1 MPRFRITRFW
11 SGVSSIVINPSFSAS
26 LIAARVFALP
36 MLARSAIRATGSEH
50 FPLAWASFQREH
62 GHCVSVQVLSH
73 IGWDDYRRSKKL
85 TTPHYP
91 SDGGFALLAGVAHCE
106 IRSLACLGL
115 NCGANSKGV
124 HLRSYLPRYCVELT
138 ARLGSRTRSGC
149 HNPNGGGCGA
159 SRSATAPSSDATAR

>member
-1 MPRFRITRFW
+1 MPRLRITRFW

-50 FPLAWASFQREH
+50 FPLAWGFISNDSEH

-85 TTPHYP
+85 TTHTTRRTAGSLFLLVSSIAKPQAP
-91 SDGGFALLAGVAHCE
+91 ASGGIAMRA
-106 IRSLACLGL
+106 
-115 NCGANSKGV
+115 
-124 HLRSYLPRYCVELT
+124 SYL
-138 ARLGSRTRSGC
+138 
-149 HNPNGGGCGA
+149 HCG
-159 SRSATAPSSDATAR
+159 